1 MNKIERSKV
10 VELVEKS
17 GKWVGTVG
25 SGTGTN
31 WDLLVFENES
41 GEELKLTHYDNSYHI
56 RGWWSSY
63 DDFVYYI
70 SNL

>member
-1 MNKIERSKV
+1 MNTIERSKV

-17 GKWVGTVG
+17 GEWTGCEG

-41 GEELKLTHYDNSYHI
+41 GEELTLTHYDDEYYIDGDETNYQE
-56 RGWWSSY
+56 
-63 DDFVYYI
+63 FVEII